1 MTSIPESHADLLTR
15 ALPAV
20 LVTVMPDGRPQA
32 SVVWTDF
39 TDEILTVNTELGRRK
54 TKNIERDP
62 RATLLIVDPAD
73 QHRYLEVRCDVVSIS
88 ETGALEHRARLDA
101 SYIGPDHLT
110 DPAGDAAPRV
120 IVTLEPTVVHAY
132 G

>member
-1 MTSIPESHADLLTR
+1 MTSVPESHADLLTR

-20 LVTVMPDGRPQA
+20 LVTVMSSGRPQA

-39 TDEILTVNTELGRRK
+39 TDEI
-54 TKNIERDP
+54 
-62 RATLLIVDPAD
+62 
-73 QHRYLEVRCDVVSIS
+73 
-88 ETGALEHRARLDA
+88 A